1 MIRPLQDRRHKWAA
15 RLREISLDYEDQ
27 DGAPL
32 RRHVATRVMHRAGA
46 WVVLAL
52 AYQTWH
58 PEGRWTAPRFRLARV
73 HRHQGGWRA
82 EKFMALSAGTAEAL
96 GGGLAEFAVDVQV
109 LLRRADPMDRRT
121 RLPRS
126 RLSYREHQGA
136 EEEVVGY
143 DGP

>member
-1 MIRPLQDRRHKWAA
+1 MIRPLQDRRHRWAA
-15 RLREISLDYEDQ
+15 RLREISLDYEDPH
-27 DGAPL
+27 GAPL
-32 RRHVATRVMHRAGA
+32 RRHIATRVMHRTGGWAL
-46 WVVLAL
+46 LAL

-58 PEGRWTAPRFRLARV
+58 PDGRWTAPRYRLARV
-73 HRHQGGWRA
+73 RRHQGGWRA
-82 EKFMALSAGTAEAL
+82 EKFLALSAGSAEAL
-96 GGGLAEFAVDVQV
+96 GGGLAEFAVDVQT

-126 RLSYREHQGA
+126 RLSYREHLGA